1 MDVALRFR
9 ILIDVLCG
17 AVARRAAAGAF
28 GADGGP
34 LGALLWTRLQR
45 YARHFAR
52 LCAAPAPPPRPRRH
66 PRPQHG
72 DNTGHSDETVQKKN
86 GCKPILPRRPAWLL
100 APVPEAAAA
109 AGLLRALL
117 ADPALQR
124 RIGEEP
130 RLGRILRPLCR
141 SLGLKLPAM
150 LRLAPRARRTPRPK
164 PEPVLPPSTDESVA
178 KLPRRFRPP
187 AWLRRRER
195 LRDPPQGKSIIRSD
209 GII

>member
-1 MDVALRFR
+1 QTSTVA
-9 ILIDVLCG
+9 
-17 AVARRAAAGAF
+17 
-28 GADGGP
+28 
-34 LGALLWTRLQR
+34 
-45 YARHFAR
+45 
-52 LCAAPAPPPRPRRH
+52 
-66 PRPQHG
+66 
-72 DNTGHSDETVQKKN
+72 
-86 GCKPILPRRPAWLL
+86 KPILPRRPAWLL

-130 RLGRILRPLCR
+130 RLGRILRPLCH

-164 PEPVLPPSTDESVA
+164 PEPVPHNTDCSGA

-195 LRDPPQGKSIIRSD
+195 LHDPPGW
-209 GII
+209 